1 MLEKRRRSRPRRRGS
16 SYLATESP
24 FLAAGYHITYH
35 FGLYLYQFLDQLFLR
50 CISPCPPYN
59 INFFWRLCH
68 KRMPSRHDEKGGDG
82 MSISASSVTLA
93 AWSSSS
99 VKSNTGPTGTGVFGA
114 RMISG
119 GGHRSRSAPAP
130 LGTEQGRPCR
140 DPGKAAPAT
149 PSDIP

>member
-59 INFFWRLCH
+59 TNFFWRLWH
-68 KRMPSRHDEKGGDG
+68 KRIPSRDEEKGGDG
-82 MSISASSVTLA
+82 MSISASSGVPGMLCILE
-93 AWSSSS
+93 
-99 VKSNTGPTGTGVFGA
+99 VKVLCGP
-114 RMISG
+114 
-119 GGHRSRSAPAP
+119 
-130 LGTEQGRPCR
+130 
-140 DPGKAAPAT
+140 
-149 PSDIP
+149 